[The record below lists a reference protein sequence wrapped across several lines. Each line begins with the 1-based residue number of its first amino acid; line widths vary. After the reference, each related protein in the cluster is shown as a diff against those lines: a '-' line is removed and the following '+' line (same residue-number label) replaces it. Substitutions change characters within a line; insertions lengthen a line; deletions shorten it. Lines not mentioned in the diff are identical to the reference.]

1 MVEHLKEVTPK
12 QIQALYEMAAA
23 KKSFQKVAVLAAVMP
38 YADLYGK
45 PTSAND
51 FQRTQVQFLPPRP
64 LT

>member
-1 MVEHLKEVTPK
+1 MVEHLKEVTPE
-12 QIQALYEMAAA
+12 QIQALYEMAA
-23 KKSFQKVAVLAAVMP
+23 KKSFQKLAVLAAVMP